1 MIYTVALN
9 ELEIREII
17 SLLRREVESS
27 RELLEDTKDSDFMT
41 EQIKQNI
48 ARYTSLMHL
57 FELETEYHE
66 QSR

>member
-1 MIYTVALN
+1 MIYTVTLN

-48 ARYTSLMHL
+48 ARYTSLLHL
-57 FELETEYHE
+57 YELEREYHE

>member
-1 MIYTVALN
+1 MIYTVTLN

-48 ARYTSLMHL
+48 ARYTSLLHL

>member
-1 MIYTVALN
+1 M
-9 ELEIREII
+9 
-17 SLLRREVESS
+17 LRREVESS

-48 ARYTSLMHL
+48 ARYTSLLHL

>member
-1 MIYTVALN
+1 MNYTVTLN

-17 SLLRREVESS
+17 SLLHREVESS

-48 ARYTSLMHL
+48 ARYTSLLHL